1 MYRNRSEYNSGY
13 RFMASGEDL
22 SLDQADDA
30 ASFRQVNHYPVQTKP
45 ALEELR

>member
-22 SLDQADDA
+22 SPERADDA
-30 ASFRQVNHYPVQTKP
+30 ASFRQENHYPAQTVA
-45 ALEELR
+45 ALEQFR